1 MQNYKQEY
9 YPTTLEAVHL
19 LVLYIVLESF
29 IDFPLAMLDY
39 QKGTNLLSNTW
50 ISFISNICVTA
61 FIFYFGYK
69 KAREKAQVNFST
81 VFAIKPFNPLIILPL
96 IVILPSL
103 QYTVGFL
110 SAGVEKIL
118 PAPEWF
124 WELFEKIIENR
135 FGFLGAVF
143 KVAILAPIVEET
155 LFRGIIMHGFM
166 RNYKKWYSILISA
179 LMFSIYHLN
188 PWQMPYTFFLGL
200 LLGWLMVR
208 SQSLILCI
216 IAHSLNNLIVLLS
229 ITYHNQLSE
238 SWISKFSTFENIIIS
253 SFALII
259 GSISIYYITKKKK
272 PTSITT

>member
-19 LVLYIVLESF
+19 LVLYVVLESF

-50 ISFISNICVTA
+50 INFISNICITA

-69 KAREKAQVNFST
+69 KAREKAHANFST
-81 VFAIKPFNPLIILPL
+81 IFAIKPFNPLIILSL
-96 IVILPSL
+96 IVVLPAM
-103 QYTVGFL
+103 QYLVGFL

-135 FGFLGAVF
+135 FGFMGALV
-143 KVAILAPIVEET
+143 KVAIIAPIIEES

-166 RNYKKWYSILISA
+166 RNYKNWYSILISA

-208 SQSLILCI
+208 SKSLIVCI
-216 IAHSLNNLIVLLS
+216 IAHSINNLIVLFS
-229 ITYHNQLSE
+229 ITYSTQIAE
-238 SWISKFSTFENIIIS
+238 SWISKLSFVEYMILSTF
-253 SFALII
+253 ALVA
-259 GSISIYYITKKKK
+259 GAISIYYLTKTK
-272 PTSITT
+272 PATK

>member
-1 MQNYKQEY
+1 MQNYKQQY

-19 LVLYIVLESF
+19 LVLYLVLQSF
-29 IDFPLAMLDY
+29 IDFPLAMFDY
-39 QKGTNLLSNTW
+39 QKGTDLLSNTW
-50 ISFISNICVTA
+50 ISFISNLCVTA
-61 FIFYFGYK
+61 FIFFYGYK
-69 KAREKAQVNFST
+69 KSQNKFSNI
-81 VFAIKPFNPLIILPL
+81 FALKRFNPALIFSLVIILPA
-96 IVILPSL
+96 L
-103 QYTVGFL
+103 QYLIGFL
-110 SAGVEKIL
+110 NTGVEKIL

-143 KVAILAPIVEET
+143 KVAILAPIIEET

-166 RNYKKWYSILISA
+166 RNYKNWYSIVISA

-208 SQSLILCI
+208 SQSLTLCI

-238 SWISKFSTFENIIIS
+238 SWISKFSTFENITIS
-253 SFALII
+253 VFALII
-259 GSISIYYITKKKK
+259 GGISIYYITQKKK
-272 PTSITT
+272 PKSITT